1 VRIPEL
7 DNVTGHNCAM
17 TKEEYTTFAV
27 MVLGL
32 HPGLQHGTRQT
43 DRSLLN
49 MFLDDFVTLTNRT
62 AVYLFDEP
70 TDKHVLTCIL
80 ARFFL
85 FTALP
90 LVVHVCASL

>member
-1 VRIPEL
+1 
-7 DNVTGHNCAM
+7 M

-43 DRSLLN
+43 DHSLLN

-70 TDKHVLTCIL
+70 TDKHVLTRIL

-85 FTALP
+85 LTALP
-90 LVVHVCASL
+90 LVVHICASL

>member
-1 VRIPEL
+1 
-7 DNVTGHNCAM
+7 M

-62 AVYLFDEP
+62 AVYLLDEP
-70 TDKHVLTCIL
+70 TDKHVLTRIL

-85 FTALP
+85 LTALP
-90 LVVHVCASL
+90 LVVHICASL